1 MLKSIKNEKI
11 MKLPIYRMKFEED
24 DKGLE
29 PTTSPD
35 AKSEKNL
42 GRYLILQQSNLKKIF
57 RIE

>member
-1 MLKSIKNEKI
+1 
-11 MKLPIYRMKFEED
+11 MKFEED